1 VRILL
6 VEPYFGGSHRAWAEG
21 YASHT
26 VHDVSLLTHPAR
38 FWKWRMQGGAV
49 TLAEQARELPRRP
62 DLILASD
69 MLNVPAF
76 LALTRDVFHGVPTLL
91 YCHEN
96 QLTYPVPPGEKRDLT
111 YGMINW
117 LSMLAVDEVYFN
129 SQYHRDDWFGAL
141 PNMLKHFPDQ
151 SHLHRVDEVRRKSR
165 VLPVGCDLRR
175 LDGDGPVHDVE
186 APPLILWNQRWEY
199 DKQPELLFE
208 ALYELADAGVAFR
221 VALAGKSHRQSAPE
235 FEEARRRLGG
245 RVVHFGF
252 AEEGAYASL
261 LRRADVVV
269 STAIH
274 EFFGV
279 SMVEAV
285 YARCFPVLPRRLS
298 YPELIPKEH
307 HAACLY
313 SGFEGLLRRL
323 RWAVEHVQDARRIA
337 ELLRTSVR
345 RFDWRILAPTYDE
358 ILETCCLEGNK
369 SGSPLA

>member
-1 VRILL
+1 MRILL

-21 YASHT
+21 YAAHSG
-26 VHDVSLLTHPAR
+26 HDVSLLTHPAR

-49 TLAEQARELPRRP
+49 TLAEAARALPQRP

-76 LALTRDVFHGVPTLL
+76 LALTRDFLADVPTAL

-96 QLTYPVPPGEKRDLT
+96 QLTYPFPPGEDRDLT

-117 LSMLAVDEVYFN
+117 LSMLAVDKVFFN
-129 SQYHRDDWFGAL
+129 SRYHLDDWFGAL
-141 PNMLKHFPDQ
+141 PNMLKHFPDCG
-151 SHLHRVDEVRRKSR
+151 HLHRVGEVRRKSE
-165 VLPVGCDLRR
+165 VLPVGCDLQR
-175 LDGDGPVHDVE
+175 LDGAARQEEADDG
-186 APPLILWNQRWEY
+186 PPLILWNQRWEY
-199 DKQPELLFE
+199 DKNPERLFE
-208 ALYELADAGVAFR
+208 ALYELADAGVRFR

-235 FEEARRRLGG
+235 FEEARRKLGK

-252 AEEGAYASL
+252 AEEGAYGPL
-261 LRRADVVV
+261 LWRSDVVV

-279 SMVEAV
+279 SVVEAI
-285 YARCFPVLPRRLS
+285 YARSFPVLPKRLS

-313 SGFEGLLRRL
+313 EAFDDLVGRL
-323 RWAVEHVQDARRIA
+323 RWAVEQVEEARATA
-337 ELLRTSVR
+337 ESLRAAVS
-345 RFDWRILAPTYDE
+345 RFDWRILGPVYD
-358 ILETCCLEGNK
+358 TV
-369 SGSPLA
+369 LAS